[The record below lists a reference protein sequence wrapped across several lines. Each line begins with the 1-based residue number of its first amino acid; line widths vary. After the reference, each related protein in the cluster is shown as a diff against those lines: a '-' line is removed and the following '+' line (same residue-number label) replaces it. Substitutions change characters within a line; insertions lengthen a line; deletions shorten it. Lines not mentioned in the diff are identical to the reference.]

1 MATPSVLYATL
12 VEATAPHDST
22 KYREGKRYDLIV
34 LVQENSMDK
43 ALAISRGALAK
54 ALWQDPDFKELVK
67 ISGKMSLEK
76 LRRLNVEKGVAAA
89 VKHGQAVIVFPE
101 TG

>member
-1 MATPSVLYATL
+1 MTSAPSLFAVLA
-12 VEATAPHDST
+12 EAAAPHDSE
-22 KYREGKRYDLIV
+22 KHQGGRRYELIV

-43 ALAISRGALAK
+43 ALAIARGSIAK
-54 ALWQDPDFKELVK
+54 ALWTEPEFTEITR
-67 ISGKMSLEK
+67 ISGKMSLAK

-101 TG
+101 V